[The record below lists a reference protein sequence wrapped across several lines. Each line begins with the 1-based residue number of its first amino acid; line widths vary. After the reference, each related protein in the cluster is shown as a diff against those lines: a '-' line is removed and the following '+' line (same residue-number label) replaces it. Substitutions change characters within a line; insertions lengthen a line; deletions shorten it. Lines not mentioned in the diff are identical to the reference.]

1 MSLPGSLGLPYL
13 GNLGKGEKVGIH
25 VRVSR
30 CLWWVLELGQ
40 SPSGCCRAGE
50 SGESGWAAPLGPLP
64 WAKRAGLASSSLAL
78 GKTFLPGWPGIQTQT
93 KGGFLSRLFVLLPQ
107 RLLCAQQKLIRL
119 CSWEALS
126 CWWPVGMA
134 ESLAFSLPWRL
145 HPLPLGL
152 WFPRL

>member
-1 MSLPGSLGLPYL
+1 MGAAELGSRESLGGQPHL
-13 GNLGKGEKVGIH
+13 GL
-25 VRVSR
+25 
-30 CLWWVLELGQ
+30 C
-40 SPSGCCRAGE
+40 P
-50 SGESGWAAPLGPLP
+50 
-64 WAKRAGLASSSLAL
+64 GLSEQASSSLAL

-145 HPLPLGL
+145 RHPLPLGL
-152 WFPRL
+152 WFPWLRGSHGSPRQALWQGRGTGKCLCHGARSYWISG